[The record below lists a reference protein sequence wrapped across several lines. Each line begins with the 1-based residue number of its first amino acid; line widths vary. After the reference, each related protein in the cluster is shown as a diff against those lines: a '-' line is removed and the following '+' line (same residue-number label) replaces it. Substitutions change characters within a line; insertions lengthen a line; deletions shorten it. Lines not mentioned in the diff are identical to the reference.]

1 MLVYSNKIFIFIKV
15 EPKHTWYQIMG
26 SVYFLPTGDTERGMD
41 KGEFCL
47 LQRLSWQW
55 WVWTQ

>member
-47 LQRLSWQW
+47 LQRLSW
-55 WVWTQ
+55 